1 MQYSLDH
8 SAMIHLASAQKD
20 YSNCFRISITLK
32 ESVDPEILQKAVN
45 RITQR
50 FPTVIA
56 GIRRELFQYQ
66 IVHNRIPPKIQ
77 KEQKVL
83 LTMGKEEIKRCAFRV
98 LYIENE
104 IAIEI
109 FHALTDGYGGM
120 VVMSTLVAEYLQ
132 LRYQIQIPVS
142 ELMDDLLITDASVKK
157 LTVNTLF
164 ERYMA
169 TKNIKEFL

>member
-1 MQYSLDH
+1 
-8 SAMIHLASAQKD
+8 MIHLASAQKD

-83 LTMGKEEIKRCAFRV
+83 LTRGKEEIKRCAFRV

-120 VVMSTLVAEYLQ
+120 VVMNTLVAEYLQ

-157 LTVNTLF
+157 LTVITLF